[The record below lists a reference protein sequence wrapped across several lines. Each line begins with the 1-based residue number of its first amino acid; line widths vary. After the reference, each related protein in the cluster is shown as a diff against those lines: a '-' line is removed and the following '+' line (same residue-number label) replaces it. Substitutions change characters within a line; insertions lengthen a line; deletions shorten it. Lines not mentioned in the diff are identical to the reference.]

1 MKRWQL
7 GLGALLA
14 AFVWLFIGSFAAVPA
29 QADTPDPSQGTVS
42 AVPINGT
49 LAPDPSASV
58 AGDNVDDEE
67 IADLPDV
74 PIDDPSMMIVLLS
87 AGGVALIAALIVLIR
102 K

>member
-7 GLGALLA
+7 RLAAALA
-14 AFVWLFIGSFAAVPA
+14 AFGWLFIGSFAIPA
-29 QADTPDPSQGTVS
+29 HADTPDPGQGSVS
-42 AVPINGT
+42 AVPINGS

-58 AGDNVDDEE
+58 AGDNVDDED

-87 AGGVALIAALIVLIR
+87 AGGVALIAALIVVVR